1 MQMPFRVAF
10 GILGLLSL
18 ASFEV
23 SAQPAPAEQNASA
36 TAQSA
41 SLSEA
46 QLDQLTAP
54 IALYSDPL
62 VGQILTAATYP
73 LEIVEAQRWLQDPA
87 NAALRGNALT
97 AALQQQPWDLSVKS
111 LVPFP
116 QVLQTMDRDLEWTEQ
131 LGDAFLAQQGAVM
144 DSIQRLRHRAATA
157 GSLTSTP
164 QQTVSTDGEAIDIEP
179 ANPGVV
185 YVPYYDP
192 NVIYGPWP
200 WPDYPP
206 IYFMPAPGIVV
217 ESGLWIGFGIGFP
230 VLAPFWGWSSWDWR
244 HHRLGWVGVRG
255 GGRTGPGEHDPTHRR
270 GVPYRSDTVAGRF
283 QAQSEAA
290 RRDTRGYPS
299 AAQQERG
306 AGIAGRGAG
315 AERGTGAPRS
325 PGLER
330 GAGAGRSPGFERG
343 ATAAPREA
351 PARSAPRAVTPS
363 FRPAP
368 PAFESYGGGAQVRQQ
383 SARGSFSRSAPAPA
397 PRAAPSPRGGAPR
410 SH

>member
-1 MQMPFRVAF
+1 MLRPFRVAL

-18 ASFEV
+18 ASFAAPEQPSPAELPAPV
-23 SAQPAPAEQNASA
+23 SAQSAP
-36 TAQSA
+36 
-41 SLSEA
+41 LSEA

-54 IALYSDPL
+54 IALYPDPL
-62 VGQILTAATYP
+62 IGQILTAATYP
-73 LEIVEAQRWLQDPA
+73 LEIVEAQRWLEDPV
-87 NAALRGNALT
+87 NAALRGDALT
-97 AALQQQPWDLSVKS
+97 AALQLQPWDLSVKS

-131 LGDAFLAQQGAVM
+131 LGDAFLAQQSAVM

-164 QQTVSTDGEAIDIEP
+164 QQTVATDGEAIDIEP

-192 NVIYGPWP
+192 NVIYGPWA

-206 IYFMPAPGIVV
+206 IYFMPAAGIVV

-230 VLAPFWGWSSWDWR
+230 VLAPFWGWSYWDWP
-244 HHRLGWVGVRG
+244 HHGFGWAPGRV
-255 GGRTGPGEHDPTHRR
+255 GGRTGPWVHDPAHRH
-270 GVPYRSDTVAGRF
+270 GVPYRNEAVAARF

-290 RRDTRGYPS
+290 RRDMRGFPT
-299 AAQQERG
+299 AAQEERG
-306 AGIAGRGAG
+306 TRMGERGPG
-315 AERGTGAPRS
+315 VERGTG
-325 PGLER
+325 
-330 GAGAGRSPGFERG
+330 
-343 ATAAPREA
+343 AAPREA
-351 PARSAPRAVTPS
+351 PASTRPMTTVTPS

-368 PAFESYGGGAQVRQQ
+368 SPYESYGAGSRVRQE
-383 SARGSFSRSAPAPA
+383 SARGSFSRSAPV
-397 PRAAPSPRGGAPR
+397 PRSAPSPHGGGPR